1 MSPSLPDLLHALR
14 KPSKNYKK
22 NQNAA
27 FREQKRGPREG
38 SPQTGQTGRGAS
50 GRAPACG
57 VGGGQTKNR
66 GRPRAAAT
74 ASLPPGYH
82 RTAATPGGL
91 PVPSPPRPALTPL
104 RSAPVQTPGPARRRR
119 GAEGKPGAVEELGA
133 EPNFGVQPSPP
144 PPIQPRCCGGPAPVR
159 AALPPEGPPGS
170 PHLPRARWA
179 RCLAALKNP

>member
-14 KPSKNYKK
+14 KPSKNNK

-50 GRAPACG
+50 GGAPACG

-82 RTAATPGGL
+82 RTVATPGGL
-91 PVPSPPRPALTPL
+91 PAPSPPRPALTPP

-133 EPNFGVQPSPP
+133 EPNFVVQPPPRPRSSPGVAAA
-144 PPIQPRCCGGPAPVR
+144 PRPFERRC
-159 AALPPEGPPGS
+159 PPEGPPGS